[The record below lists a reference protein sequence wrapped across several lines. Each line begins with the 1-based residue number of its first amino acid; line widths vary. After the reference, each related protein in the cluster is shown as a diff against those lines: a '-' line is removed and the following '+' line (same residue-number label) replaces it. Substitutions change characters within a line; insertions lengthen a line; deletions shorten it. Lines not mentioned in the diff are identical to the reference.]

1 MAQPSA
7 PLVRA
12 ATVRGVAT
20 LTLDSPHNRN
30 ALSTTLM
37 RRLREALAAAVA
49 DDAVRVIVLDHAG
62 PAFCS
67 GIDLAEAAA
76 AGATGNADGD
86 PAAHLPGVLADVWE
100 CPKPVVARVAGPARA
115 GGLGLIAAADVAICA
130 EPATFAFTEVRL
142 GVVPAVIS
150 AVVLPR
156 LAPRAAARLFLT
168 GEVFDGPAAARAG
181 LVTAAVP
188 ADGLDA
194 AVTGVCAELVHGGPG
209 AHAGTKALLR
219 RFAAPDLRADL
230 AALAELSVGYFRS
243 AEAREGMAAFR
254 ERRDPAWVTPAA
266 DPPLAGHGTG
276 DVR

>member
-30 ALSTTLM
+30 ALSTALM

-62 PAFCS
+62 PVFCS

-76 AGATGNADGD
+76 ASAGTAGGD
-86 PAAHLPGVLADVWE
+86 PAASLPGLLADVWE

-115 GGLGLIAAADVAICA
+115 GGLGLVAAADVAICA

-188 ADGLDA
+188 AGELDA
-194 AVTGVCAELVHGGPG
+194 AVTAVCAELVRAGPG

-219 RFAAPDLRADL
+219 RFAAPDLRTDL

-254 ERRDPAWVTPAA
+254 ERRDPSWVTPAA
-266 DPPLAGHGTG
+266 DPPLGGHGTG

>member
-12 ATVRGVAT
+12 ATVRGTAT

-30 ALSTTLM
+30 ALSTALM
-37 RRLREALAAAVA
+37 RRLRESLAAAVA
-49 DDAVRVIVLDHAG
+49 DDTVRVIVLDHAG
-62 PAFCS
+62 PVFCS
-67 GIDLAEAAA
+67 GIDLTEASA
-76 AGATGNADGD
+76 AGGSTGSAGGD
-86 PAAHLPGVLADVWE
+86 PAAHLPDVLADVWE

-188 ADGLDA
+188 ADELDA
-194 AVTGVCAELVHGGPG
+194 AVMAVCAELVRGAPG
-209 AHAGTKALLR
+209 AHAGTKQLLR
-219 RFAAPDLRADL
+219 RFAAPDLRTEL
-230 AALAELSVGYFRS
+230 AELAELSVGYFRS

-254 ERRDPAWVTPAA
+254 ERRDPSWVT
-266 DPPLAGHGTG
+266 
-276 DVR
+276 